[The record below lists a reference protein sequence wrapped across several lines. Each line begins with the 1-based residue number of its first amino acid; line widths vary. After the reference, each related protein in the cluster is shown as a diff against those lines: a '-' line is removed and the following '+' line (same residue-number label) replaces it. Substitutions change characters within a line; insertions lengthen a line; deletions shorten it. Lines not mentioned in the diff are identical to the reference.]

1 MQKLIVSLLFI
12 SLLLAHPVTAQAQS
26 TAPSYEAAYINSEA
40 PSLQNL
46 LFKVLRRNVYSVEIT
61 YKQNFFGDVTPPAS
75 LSVTKEYD
83 GKTYSGTVTRSSY
96 TYDRASNITVGI
108 YHGTL
113 YSVN

>member
-1 MQKLIVSLLFI
+1 MQKLTVSLLLI
-12 SLLLAHPVTAQAQS
+12 SLLLVHPITAQAQS
-26 TAPSYEAAYINSEA
+26 PAPSYEVGYISSES
-40 PSLQNL
+40 PSLQDS
-46 LFKVLRRNVYSVEIT
+46 LFKVLRRNIYSMEIT
-61 YKQNFFGDVTPPAS
+61 YKQNFPGNVQPPAS